1 MIAFLEDRMFARRS
15 RWAMLPLTAV
25 AAMVATACGS
35 GTSEP
40 KGNAAASS
48 IQIVSG
54 NGQVGLVGQTLSTP
68 LEVKVLSNTGTP
80 LSGVTVTFVV
90 TSGTASVS
98 PGTTTT
104 DATGVAK
111 TTVTLGTA
119 PGTVQISAKV
129 NGTTLA
135 SNFVITIGS
144 STTTLACTGNQ
155 PQTPAVGGVLPGLGG
170 TGICLGGGT
179 GGADYA
185 LVAFYG
191 NPDNST
197 STSIQVTSQNAI
209 ALATADVTPS
219 FNVLSSGAAP
229 LRQTVSTNPAQDA
242 FETRL
247 RRIARTELTPRIPGL
262 HAYLQQRRAMGPSLN
277 AIPQGPLQLNQILTL
292 NANAND
298 PCANA
303 INVAAR
309 VAAISNNAYIL
320 ADTAN
325 PTGGFT
331 DDEYASFATMFDTLI
346 NPLDVQNFGQPTD
359 IDNNHKI
366 VILFT
371 KEVNKLTSRGAV
383 GVVGGLFFER
393 DLFPVKDDNTLGL
406 QGCPTSNVGEMFYLL
421 VPDPNG
427 VFSDKRSKTDVLNL
441 TPGTLAHEYQH
452 LINAA
457 RRLYINF
464 ANDFEE
470 VWLNEGLSHIAEE
483 LLYYRVSGLGP
494 RQNIGVAQLRTSQA
508 AIDAFNNYQGSN
520 IGRFEEFLGK
530 PSQTSVYG
538 NNDELETRGATWDLL
553 RYLAD
558 HRNASDADTWQAL
571 VNTKQS
577 GQQNL
582 AFVFGSDYMTQIRD
596 WATSVFS
603 DDLPGVVDAH
613 FLEQSWNMRD
623 IFPNLVNGSG
633 QRLGKYPLQVTP
645 LADAAPANVSILAG
659 GEAYLRFS
667 VPSGTSASIDWSAG
681 GLPVSPLMQFTV
693 VRTK

>member
-1 MIAFLEDRMFARRS
+1 MFDRRS
-15 RWAMLPLTAV
+15 QWALPLLTAI

-40 KGNAAASS
+40 KGNAAASN

-54 NGQVGLVGQTLSTP
+54 NGQVGLVGQTLSAP
-68 LEVKVLSNTGTP
+68 LTVKVTSTSGAP
-80 LSGVTVTFVV
+80 LSGVTVTFAV

-104 DATGVAK
+104 DVTGQTK
-111 TTVTLGTA
+111 TTVTLGA
-119 PGTVQISAKV
+119 SPGTVQVSATV
-129 NGTTLA
+129 NGTTLVA
-135 SNFVITIGS
+135 TFVITIGS
-144 STTTLACTGNQ
+144 SNTTLACTGNA
-155 PQTPAVGGVLPGLGG
+155 PQIPAVGGVLPGVGG

-179 GGADYA
+179 TGADYA
-185 LVAFYG
+185 LVAFDG
-191 NPDNST
+191 NPDNTT

-209 ALATADVTPS
+209 ALATANVIPS
-219 FNVLSSGAAP
+219 FNVLSSAATMLSQHP
-229 LRQTVSTNPAQDA
+229 LTNPAQDA
-242 FETRL
+242 FDRRL
-247 RRIARTELTPRIPGL
+247 RQVARTELAPRIPGL
-262 HAYLQQRRAMGPSLN
+262 RAYLQQHRTMGPNLN

-298 PCANA
+298 PCSNA
-303 INVAAR
+303 INVDAR

-320 ADTAN
+320 SDTAN
-325 PTGGFT
+325 PAGGFT
-331 DDEYASFATMFDTLI
+331 DTEYASFATMFDTLI

-359 IDNNHKI
+359 IDKNGKI

-393 DLFPVKDDNTLGL
+393 DLFPVKDDNTLHL
-406 QGCPTSNVGEMFYLL
+406 QGCATSNVGEMFYLL

-457 RRLYINF
+457 RRLYVNDAF
-464 ANDFEE
+464 DFED

-483 LLYYRVSGLGP
+483 LLYYHVSGNTP
-494 RQNIGVAQLRTSQA
+494 RENIGVTILRNNV
-508 AIDAFNNYQGSN
+508 DAFNNYQGPN
-520 IGRFEEFLGK
+520 FARFEEFLGK
-530 PSQTSVYG
+530 PPQTSVYG
-538 NNDELETRGATWDLL
+538 DNDELETRGATWNLL

-558 HRNASDADTWQAL
+558 HRNATDVQTWQAL
-571 VNTKQS
+571 VNTKVS

-582 AFVFGSDYMTQIRD
+582 SAVFGSDYLTQIRD

-603 DDLPGVVDAH
+603 DDIPGVTDAR

-623 IFPNLVNGSG
+623 IFPNLVNSSG
-633 QRLGKYPLQVTP
+633 QRLGKYPLQVIP
-645 LADAAPANVSILAG
+645 LADAAPATVSIVAG
-659 GEAYLRFS
+659 GEAYIRFS
-667 VPSGTSASIDWSAG
+667 VPSGTSASIDWTSG
-681 GLPVSPLMQFTV
+681 GLPVSPLVQFTV
-693 VRTK
+693 VRTR

>member
-1 MIAFLEDRMFARRS
+1 MFARRS
-15 RWAMLPLTAV
+15 RWELALVTAL
-25 AAMVATACGS
+25 AGLVATACGS

-40 KGNAAASS
+40 KGNAAASH

-54 NGQVGLVGQTLSTP
+54 NGQVGLVGQALSTP
-68 LEVKVLSNTGTP
+68 LTVKVTSTTGAP
-80 LSGVTVTFVV
+80 LAGVTVTFAV
-90 TSGTASVS
+90 TSGTATVS

-104 DATGVAK
+104 DANGQAK
-111 TTVTLGTA
+111 TNVTLGSS
-119 PGTVQISAKV
+119 PGNVQISATV

-135 SNFVITIGS
+135 TNFVITIGS
-144 STTTLACTGNQ
+144 TNTTLACAGTA
-155 PQTPAVGGVLPGLGG
+155 PQTPNPGGVLPGVAG

-179 GGADYA
+179 SGADYA

-191 NPDNST
+191 NPDNTAS
-197 STSIQVTSQNAI
+197 SSVQVTSQNAI
-209 ALATADVTPS
+209 ALATANVAPAFDV
-219 FNVLSSGAAP
+219 VSSGAAA
-229 LRQTVSTNPAQDA
+229 LTRTVSANPAQDA

-247 RRIARTELTPRIPGL
+247 RHIARTQLTPRIPGL
-262 HAYLQQRRAMGPSLN
+262 RAYLQQRRTLGPSLN
-277 AIPQGPLQLNQILTL
+277 AIPQGALQLNQIITL

-298 PCANA
+298 ACSNA

-309 VAAISNNAYIL
+309 VAAISNTAYIL
-320 ADTAN
+320 SDTTN
-325 PTGGFT
+325 PAGGFT
-331 DDEYASFATMFDTLI
+331 DAEYASFGATFDTLVSPI
-346 NPLDVQNFGQPTD
+346 DLQNFGQPSD
-359 IDNNHKI
+359 IDHNGKV

-393 DLFPVKDDNTLGL
+393 DLFPIQDNAQLGL
-406 QGCPTSNVGEMFYLL
+406 QGCATSNVGEMFYLL

-427 VFSDKRSKTDVLNL
+427 VFSDKRSKDDVLNL

-457 RRLYINF
+457 RRLYVNDAF
-464 ANDFEE
+464 DFEE

-483 LLYYRVSGLGP
+483 LLYYHVSGNAP
-494 RQNIGVAQLRTSQA
+494 RQNINTTTLRSGGQA
-508 AIDAFNNYQGSN
+508 SVDAFNNYQGSN

-538 NNDELETRGATWDLL
+538 DNDELETRGATWDLL

-558 HRNASDADTWQAL
+558 HRNASDAQTWQAL
-571 VNTKQS
+571 VNAKVS

-582 AFVFGSDYMTQIRD
+582 AGVFGADYLTQIRD

-603 DDLPGVVDAH
+603 DDIPGVTDAR

-633 QRLGKYPLQVTP
+633 QRLGKYPLQVVP
-645 LADAAPANVSILAG
+645 LADAAPANVSIVAG
-659 GEAYLRFS
+659 GEAYIRFS
-667 VPSGTSASIDWSAG
+667 VPAGTSASIDWTSG

-693 VRTK
+693 VRTR

>member
-1 MIAFLEDRMFARRS
+1 MFVGRS
-15 RWAMLPLTAV
+15 RWAGPLVIAC
-25 AAMVATACGS
+25 AAMVAAACGS

-40 KGNAAASS
+40 KGNAAASH

-54 NGQVGLVGQTLSTP
+54 NGQVGLVGQTLSAP
-68 LEVKVLSNTGTP
+68 LTVKVTSSTGVP
-80 LSGVTVTFVV
+80 LPGVTVTFAV
-90 TSGTASVS
+90 TSGAASLS
-98 PGTTTT
+98 PATTTT
-104 DATGVAK
+104 DATGQAK
-111 TTVTLGTA
+111 TNVTLGSS
-119 PGTVQISAKV
+119 PGTVQITATV
-129 NGTTLA
+129 NGTALVT
-135 SNFVITIGS
+135 SFVVTIGS
-144 STTTLACTGNQ
+144 STTTLACTGAQ
-155 PQTPAVGGVLPGLGG
+155 PQTPALGGVLPGVGG

-179 GGADYA
+179 AGADYA

-191 NPDNST
+191 NSDNSA
-197 STSIQVTSQNAI
+197 STSIQVTSQNAV
-209 ALATADVTPS
+209 ALTTADVAPS
-219 FNVLSSGAAP
+219 LDVIASGVAP
-229 LRQTVSTNPAQDA
+229 LAQTRITNPAQDA

-262 HAYLQQRRAMGPSLN
+262 HAYLQQRRTMGPSLN
-277 AIPQGPLQLNQILTL
+277 AIPQGPLQLNQIITL

-298 PCANA
+298 PCSNP

-331 DDEYASFATMFDTLI
+331 DDEYAAFATTFDTLV

-359 IDNNHKI
+359 IDKNGKI

-371 KEVNKLTSRGAV
+371 KEVNKLTERGAV

-393 DLFPVKDDNTLGL
+393 DLFPIQDNAQLGL
-406 QGCPTSNVGEMFYLL
+406 KGCATSNVGEMFYLL

-427 VFSDKRSKTDVLNL
+427 VFSDKRSKADVLNL

-457 RRLYINF
+457 RRLYVNL

-483 LLYYRVSGLGP
+483 LLYYRVSGLAP
-494 RQNIGVAQLRTSQA
+494 RQNINTTTLRNGGQTS
-508 AIDAFNNYQGSN
+508 IDAFNNYQGAN

-538 NNDELETRGATWDLL
+538 NNDELETRGATWNLL

-558 HRNASDADTWQAL
+558 HRNATDAQTWQAL
-571 VNTKQS
+571 VNSKLS

-582 AFVFGSDYMTQIRD
+582 ASVFGSDYMTQIRD
-596 WATSVFS
+596 WATTVFS
-603 DDLPGVVDAH
+603 DDITGVADAR
-613 FLEQSWNMRD
+613 FLEQSWNLRD

-645 LADAAPANVSILAG
+645 LADAVPANVSILAG
-659 GEAYLRFS
+659 GEAYIRFS
-667 VPSGTSASIDWSAG
+667 VPSGTSASIDWTAG

-693 VRTK
+693 VRTR